1 MICYHFALSVLLSC
15 SRSPLLERYSS
26 HLCAFPSQRY
36 EVQYQGM
43 VSSLILLSLRNNVQ
57 WSLDRQ
63 TWDLAEMPQGFVAV
77 QLDQP
82 LELEA
87 SMWITCG
94 ISLLSQHSTQY
105 AAEKLKPATPDS
117 VGIGIDDMSGDPLNV
132 WQQALVDDDC
142 TDPCVVPSII
152 DLLCKDLISPTKIH
166 HLMRDS
172 WTL

>member
-1 MICYHFALSVLLSC
+1 
-15 SRSPLLERYSS
+15 
-26 HLCAFPSQRY
+26 
-36 EVQYQGM
+36 
-43 VSSLILLSLRNNVQ
+43 
-57 WSLDRQ
+57 
-63 TWDLAEMPQGFVAV
+63 MPQGFVAV

-172 WTL
+172 

>member
-1 MICYHFALSVLLSC
+1 
-15 SRSPLLERYSS
+15 
-26 HLCAFPSQRY
+26 
-36 EVQYQGM
+36 
-43 VSSLILLSLRNNVQ
+43 
-57 WSLDRQ
+57 
-63 TWDLAEMPQGFVAV
+63 MPQGFVAV

-142 TDPCVVPSII
+142 NRSLRCPQHNRLALQRLDLANQDPSPDERQLNIVIVVVNIMESYLII
-152 DLLCKDLISPTKIH
+152 HWKWGVPDFIGIIY
-166 HLMRDS
+166 R
-172 WTL
+172 